1 MSKLSTITDYWETG
15 MVIKRSDLGS
25 IDFSDIDTGDSIPEG
40 HPGEILRSE
49 FLEPLGMSVNALA
62 LALRVPAPRINDVV
76 RGKRAISADTALR
89 LERYFGASAQFWL
102 NLQIAYDLRVATVAA
117 GEQIEREIEP
127 LPKAERPKMPK
138 VSAEHARAA
147 ALAASVSG
155 KLTTGRARRKA

>member
-1 MSKLSTITDYWETG
+1 MLRLSTITDYWETD
-15 MVIKRSDLGS
+15 MVIKRSDLAS
-25 IDFSDIDTGDSIPEG
+25 TDFSGIDTGDSIEEI

-102 NLQIAYDLRVATVAA
+102 NLQIAYDLRVATAAA
-117 GEQIEREIEP
+117 GAQIEREIEP
-127 LPKAERPKMPK
+127 MPKANRPKLPK

-155 KLTTGRARRKA
+155 SAAAGKVRRKG